1 MEEVIVGVIAKRKM
15 NEIRCQLNY
24 YKEKWS
30 FAIRTWVL
38 PYAGPDDQDFIP
50 TKKGV
55 NIPLDALQ
63 DLHKAV
69 GDAIKIA
76 KKEKLL

>member
-1 MEEVIVGVIAKRKM
+1 MEEKVVGIIAKKRQ
-15 NEIRCQLNY
+15 NEIRCQFNY

-38 PYAGPDDQDFIP
+38 PYAGPDDQDYIP
-50 TKKGV
+50 TPKGV
-55 NIPLDALQ
+55 NIPLDALV
-63 DLHKAV
+63 DLHKV
-69 GDAIKIA
+69 IGDAIKVA